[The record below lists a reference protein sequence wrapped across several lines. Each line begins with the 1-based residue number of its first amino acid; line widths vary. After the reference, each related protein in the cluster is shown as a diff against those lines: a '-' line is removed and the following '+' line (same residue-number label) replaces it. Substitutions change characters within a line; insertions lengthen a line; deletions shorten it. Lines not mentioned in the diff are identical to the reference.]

1 MREGVSER
9 QSPLHD
15 LSRNEDFKF
24 AHPMSTMN
32 RYRYRHTHTQTHTLK
47 SARLSRPNS
56 NVKIEIQP
64 PEIKFIHNSFDGQ

>member
-15 LSRNEDFKF
+15 LSRNEDLKF

-32 RYRYRHTHTQTHTLK
+32 RYRHTHTHTLK